1 MGESGEPPF
10 SPALMERR
18 VAFETEEWMPPHR
31 PLSDE
36 ITMKSLRLGASSG
49 LAFWKTSTGKTR

>member
-1 MGESGEPPF
+1 MGESVDPPF
-10 SPALMERR
+10 SPVLMERR

-31 PLSDE
+31 PLSEE

-49 LAFWKTSTGKTR
+49 LAFWKTSTERTH